1 MALFRNDSPGALT
14 MEQAIARHTAYL
26 EKERRRIEAAQRTK
40 AEAKTRAKKAAMA
53 EQLAAEGRGHDTE
66 VAHVTP
72 GEMVIPH
79 LFQTPEVL
87 AALSKVA
94 DAHGVPL
101 GRFRIGDARNSINPR
116 TGAPEFI
123 FDDSWHGAIPSV
135 VNANDIAHRPMFS
148 GNPWSSLTT
157 GFDQWAASTPINID
171 YTRTGLDGA
180 GSIPAGTEPYRYE
193 GRRPKKSAS
202 SAAFATVKF

>member
-87 AALSKVA
+87 AALLKLAGLPPLPCTDGGCCALDLKPPQRIWKVT
-94 DAHGVPL
+94 
-101 GRFRIGDARNSINPR
+101 R
-116 TGAPEFI
+116 AP
-123 FDDSWHGAIPSV
+123 
-135 VNANDIAHRPMFS
+135 
-148 GNPWSSLTT
+148 
-157 GFDQWAASTPINID
+157 
-171 YTRTGLDGA
+171 Y
-180 GSIPAGTEPYRYE
+180 
-193 GRRPKKSAS
+193 
-202 SAAFATVKF
+202 